1 MNPRK
6 LDKTVILYM
15 CLAALLILGILH
27 VEEVLSWVGGLWSVM
42 TPLLFGLAA
51 AYVLNI
57 VLVRVERLY
66 FPHSRSRL
74 VNRSRRGVSIVLSI
88 ILVFAV
94 FTLVGRL
101 VLPELAK
108 TFSVIGRSVPAFL
121 ERTAAWLEENSTRE
135 NAEELANALEQIDWE
150 NIGSRLLAFA
160 RSGIGSVLNSTISA
174 VGSVV
179 GAVVNFFIGMIFGVY
194 ILSGKERLRAQA
206 KRVLKAYLR
215 PAAVERLR
223 RIYHTAD
230 ETFSSFIIGQC
241 TEAVILGSLCT
252 VGMLIFRFPYA
263 PMIGAFIGAT
273 ALIPIVGAYLGAG
286 VGAFMILTTD
296 PLKAFL
302 FILFIVVL
310 QQLEGNLIYPRVVGS
325 SIGLPGMWVLAAVTV
340 GGGLMGI
347 GGMLLGV
354 PIAATLYKLVKND
367 VKMRN
372 DRRQEALQ
380 EGNKR

>member
-6 LDKTVILYM
+6 PDKAVILYM
-15 CLAALLILGILH
+15 CFAALLILGILH
-27 VEEVLSWVGGLWSVM
+27 VEELLSWAGGLWSVM
-42 TPLLFGLAA
+42 TPLVFGLAA

-66 FPHSRSRL
+66 FPHSKSRL
-74 VNRSRRGVSIVLSI
+74 VKGSRRGVCIVLSI
-88 ILVFAV
+88 LLVFAV
-94 FTLVGRL
+94 FLLVGRL
-101 VLPELAK
+101 VLPELVK
-108 TFSVIGRSVPAFL
+108 TFGVIGRSVPAFL
-121 ERTAAWLEENSTRE
+121 ERTVVWLEENSTRE
-135 NAEELANALEQIDWE
+135 GAEELAQALEQIDWE
-150 NIGSRLLAFA
+150 NMGSRLLAFA
-160 RSGIGSVLNSTISA
+160 RSGISSVLNSTLSA

-194 ILSGKERLRAQA
+194 ILSSKERLRSQA
-206 KRVLKAYLR
+206 KRMLNAYLK

-223 RIYHTAD
+223 RIYHTAN

-241 TEAVILGSLCT
+241 TEAVILGTLCT

-263 PMIGAFIGAT
+263 PMIGAFVGAT

-296 PLKAFL
+296 PLKALL

-310 QQLEGNLIYPRVVGS
+310 QQLEGNLIYPKVVGS

-354 PIAATLYKLVKND
+354 PVAATLYKLVGND
-367 VKMRN
+367 VKRRN
-372 DRRQEALQ
+372 GGEREASQRR
-380 EGNKR
+380 N